1 MRPAVPNSLPP
12 AFGKGIH
19 AWIGVWIAALLL
31 TTSGCAPPK
40 AKYPTA
46 FNSQRPDHRI
56 WAIQR
61 AGERRDR
68 EAAGILVD
76 RLGDDDE
83 AVRLYAILALERI
96 SGTRL
101 GYNYRAPEPERV
113 RAMARWRQYLAGE
126 IPTSQPATRESTRD

>member
-1 MRPAVPNSLPP
+1 M
-12 AFGKGIH
+12 
-19 AWIGVWIAALLL
+19 
-31 TTSGCAPPK
+31 
-40 AKYPTA
+40 
-46 FNSQRPDHRI
+46 
-56 WAIQR
+56 
-61 AGERRDR
+61 
-68 EAAGILVD
+68 D